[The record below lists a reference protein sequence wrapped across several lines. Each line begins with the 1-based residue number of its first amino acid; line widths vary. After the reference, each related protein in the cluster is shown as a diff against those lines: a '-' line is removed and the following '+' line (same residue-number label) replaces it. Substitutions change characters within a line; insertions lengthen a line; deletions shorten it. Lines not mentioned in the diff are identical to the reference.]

1 MTRKQIFLDFFCV
14 SQTPK
19 SLKIL
24 LSHVCQGFSKSHK
37 TWIAYKLYWLHYI
50 CAQRKCLNN
59 VCQYPIWYRSNSI
72 LAQCHLITTNV
83 LFVRVLWRYFFIEL
97 YCGLQRD
104 IFNPSHQIVFSL
116 FWTNVIPFFEM
127 SPNTFLMSFVSI
139 PVAGQTKQLTQLY

>member
-1 MTRKQIFLDFFCV
+1 MCVRAFLNHI
-14 SQTPK
+14 K
-19 SLKIL
+19 
-24 LSHVCQGFSKSHK
+24 HG
-37 TWIAYKLYWLHYI
+37 LHINYI
-50 CAQRKCLNN
+50 GYITFVHNANALNN

-139 PVAGQTKQLTQLY
+139 PQNAGPTEPLTQLFLYLC